1 MSDSISNTKRGLFIT
16 FEGGEGVG
24 KSTQIRLLA
33 ARLEAGGYQT
43 VLVRDPGGTVI
54 GEKIRAILLDT
65 ANTDLDATSELLL
78 YEAARVQLVTEHII
92 PALDRG
98 AVVLCD
104 RFTDSTMAYQGFARN
119 LGTDTVRQA
128 NIIGSKGLIPDRTIV
143 LTRDVESAL
152 KRASKDGPDR
162 LEAESIGFHKKVHEA
177 FAAIAANEPDR
188 VRLVANRMY
197 KAETA
202 EAVFNELS
210 DLFPQAAEIAFT
222 ITPELIGS
230 IKREKQGRL
239 RDTLGEM

>member
-1 MSDSISNTKRGLFIT
+1 MSDSTDTTKRGLFIT

-33 ARLEAGGYQT
+33 ARLEAGGYET
-43 VLVRDPGGTVI
+43 VLVRDPGGTAI

-78 YEAARVQLVTEHII
+78 YEAARAQLVAEYII
-92 PALDRG
+92 PALDKG

-104 RFTDSTMAYQGFARN
+104 RFTDSTMAYQGIARN

-128 NIIGSKGLIPDRTIV
+128 NTIGSRGLIPDRTIV
-143 LTRDVESAL
+143 LTRDVEFAL

-162 LEAESIGFHKKVHEA
+162 LEAESIGFHTQVHKA

-188 VRLVANRMY
+188 VRLVANRIQ
-197 KAETA
+197 KTDTA
-202 EAVFNELS
+202 EAVFHELR
-210 DLFPQAAEIAFT
+210 DLFPQAAEIPFT
-222 ITPELIGS
+222 ITPELLGC
-230 IKREKQGRL
+230 IKREKQGTTP
-239 RDTLGEM
+239 DTMGEM